1 MQPISLDRR
10 QLGLIKE
17 EGQIFDYQH
26 ILFENKNM
34 SKDGLTILGYKKL
47 RLILKPCLLLA
58 PVGDF
63 HPWYII

>member
-1 MQPISLDRR
+1 MQPIGLDRR

-17 EGQIFDYQH
+17 EGQIFDYQN

-47 RLILKPCLLLA
+47 RLILC
-58 PVGDF
+58 
-63 HPWYII
+63 I